1 MSQKKIRL
9 PFDKRGGVVTCRRD
23 IYTSPAWLGLSPV
36 ATKLMA
42 LLQVHW
48 RNNKAVDYG
57 VREAMDKIGCAKG
70 TARRAFEE
78 LQTAGFIEMVDESM
92 FSSRTQSKARTWR
105 LTWLPFNGKLPTND
119 WEKLGLPGQTST
131 LKPGQRAKI

>member
-1 MSQKKIRL
+1 MKRKL
-9 PFDKRGGVVTCRRD
+9 PFDKRGGVVVCRRD
-23 IYTSPAWLGLSPV
+23 IFISPAWLALSPV

-42 LLQVHW
+42 LMQIHW
-48 RNNKAVDYG
+48 RNGKAVDYG

-78 LQTAGFIEMVDESM
+78 LQEAGFIEMVDESM

-105 LTWLPFNGKLPTND
+105 LTWMPFNGLLPTND
-119 WEKLGLPGQTST
+119 WEKSSPPGQIST
-131 LKPGQRAKI
+131 LSPSQRARI

>member
-1 MSQKKIRL
+1 MARKKHRL

-23 IYTSPAWLGLSPV
+23 IYTSPAWLALSPV

-42 LLQVHW
+42 LLHVHW
-48 RNNKAVDYG
+48 RNDKAVDYG
-57 VREAMDKIGCAKG
+57 VREAMEKIGCAKG

-78 LQTAGFIEMVDESM
+78 LQNAGFIEMVDESM

-105 LTWLPFNGKLPTND
+105 LTWLPFKDRLPTNE
-119 WEKLGLPGQTST
+119 WEKLGLPGQNST
-131 LKPGQRAKI
+131 LNYRQRDKI